1 MSMISA
7 TLYHLA
13 LALFL
18 GQTIAKGAWDISER
32 CYTSMSRSSILGLKR
47 ELNS

>member
-7 TLYHLA
+7 TFYHLS
-13 LALFL
+13 LSLVL
-18 GQTIAKGAWDISER
+18 GQTIAKGVWDTLER
-32 CYTSMSRSSILGLKR
+32 CYTSVSRSNILGLKR